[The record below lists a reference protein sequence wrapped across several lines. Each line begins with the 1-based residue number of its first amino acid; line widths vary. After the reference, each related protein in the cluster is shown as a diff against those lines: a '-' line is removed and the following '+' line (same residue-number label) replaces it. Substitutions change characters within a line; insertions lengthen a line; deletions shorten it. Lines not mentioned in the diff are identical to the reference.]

1 MTAKTPLIEL
11 RDLQKH
17 YRINKGIFGHR
28 TRGTVKAVDS
38 ISLSIAPEETLGL
51 IGESGCGK
59 STLSRV
65 LLGLTPATGGEV
77 LYDGRPVNRRTLP
90 QFRREA
96 QMIFQDPYSS
106 LDPRM
111 NIEDIIGEPL
121 RVHTR
126 LDRKARRDVI
136 LPLLEQVGLSEDA
149 LSKYPHEFSGGQRQ
163 RIGIARA
170 LVLEPRFIVC
180 DEPVS
185 ALDMSILAHILNLL
199 AEMKKTR
206 RLTCLF
212 ISHDMSVVKH
222 ISDRIAVMYL
232 GHIVELAEKEELF
245 RNTLHPYTAALMNAI
260 PVPNP
265 ALRRKIEPLPGDLP
279 SPIDPPPGCP
289 FQTRCA
295 AAQERCRREM
305 PALNELLPGHF
316 AACHFCKGGVGA

>member
-185 ALDMSILAHILNLL
+185 ALDMSIQAQILNLF
-199 AEMKKTR
+199 AEMKKNAPPHLPLYFTR
-206 RLTCLF
+206 YERRQTHQRPHRRHVSRPHCGACR
-212 ISHDMSVVKH
+212 K
-222 ISDRIAVMYL
+222 
-232 GHIVELAEKEELF
+232 GGIVSQHPAP
-245 RNTLHPYTAALMNAI
+245 LHCRAHERHSRSEPGTAPQNRTAARRSAQPYRPAARLPVSNALCRG
-260 PVPNP
+260 
-265 ALRRKIEPLPGDLP
+265 ARALP
-279 SPIDPPPGCP
+279 S
-289 FQTRCA
+289 
-295 AAQERCRREM
+295 
-305 PALNELLPGHF
+305 
-316 AACHFCKGGVGA
+316 